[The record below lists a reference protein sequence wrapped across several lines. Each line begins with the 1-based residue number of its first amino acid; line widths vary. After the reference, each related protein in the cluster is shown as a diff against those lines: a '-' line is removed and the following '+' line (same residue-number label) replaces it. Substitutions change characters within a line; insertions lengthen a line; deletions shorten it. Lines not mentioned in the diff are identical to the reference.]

1 MPLLT
6 SCVTTKTKVVYVV
19 PDMYWPEFPKP
30 GADDVDYDKE
40 SDKVLMSLD
49 YYEKIKNFK
58 NLYRATKSTYES
70 IRPLIFLLGV
80 VSATLSK
87 SSSICSV

>member
-6 SCVTTKTKVVYVV
+6 SCVTTKTKIVYMV

-30 GADDVDYDKE
+30 GVDDVNYDKE

-58 NLYRATKSTYES
+58 NLYKATKSTYERTAELYEGEN
-70 IRPLIFLLGV
+70 I
-80 VSATLSK
+80 
-87 SSSICSV
+87 